1 MDKQSHEL
9 AVHAFSM
16 LNEHI
21 SPIYLQAR
29 QDFLNRLALSDVTL
43 ESLQGKLENDTHN
56 REVITSFCN
65 TLPGARV
72 EGEGNAT
79 EVGVHFE
86 SKEVDE
92 IAAVQSSVVF
102 VSRVIQ
108 GIGNTV
114 VPFYVVGLD
123 TKNRRALLAPPAI
136 TVEQETWSKLRQDK
150 PSVQVIV
157 RDELKDKLAIVS
169 WHDRDKMTKTAITDV
184 AKHIDVMNK
193 LYLPNATEY
202 AEQIFDKTKGT
213 FIVGISSPGS
223 KALEVDYKLIQ
234 FELIN
239 YLSDREFATFQV
251 MDHLSRLALAFT
263 RGQELLSVLSK
274 KN

>member
-123 TKNRRALLAPPAI
+123 TKNR
-136 TVEQETWSKLRQDK
+136 